1 MNAIE
6 RAWLQ
11 RSPRERLVIAALG
24 AFVLLVVVAVFAWL
38 PLERARHRTAA
49 QLPAL
54 RASLAA
60 LERDALEVKRLRAM
74 PAATASAVAA
84 PQPLASL
91 ATNAG
96 GLAGARITVLDER
109 RVRVAGDD
117 LAFGSLLEWLRN
129 AQVTHRM
136 RVSTAHLEA
145 LATAGR
151 VKAELVLEKD

>member
-1 MNAIE
+1 MNGLQ

-11 RSPRERLVIAALG
+11 RPPRERLVFAALA
-24 AFVLLVVVAVFAWL
+24 AFVLLVVVAVFVWL

-74 PAATASAVAA
+74 PTTTAATGA
-84 PQPLASL
+84 PREPLASL

-117 LAFGSLLEWLRN
+117 LAYGALLE
-129 AQVTHRM
+129 
-136 RVSTAHLEA
+136 
-145 LATAGR
+145 
-151 VKAELVLEKD
+151 